1 MHAAAISPQRRNVTC
16 CLQRIGK
23 KEHGQSDSMKSR
35 SGELGKK
42 KTDLS
47 HLTKEARAILEL
59 SDYDRIIRIQ
69 ADRWIGY
76 PIAKKVL
83 TRLDDIINWPSKQR
97 MPNLLI
103 IGPTNNG
110 KSTIIEKFRRKYPA
124 AETRKNFGDMRMPVV
139 IFQMPPDPSGRRFYS
154 MLIKSTGALVRQS
167 RTAELE
173 QAALNRLRS
182 VKARILVIDELHN
195 VLSGQSDVRREFLN
209 TLRFLGNEL
218 RIPIVGVGTRDA
230 YLAIRSDEQLE
241 NRFEPIPVP
250 RWREGS
256 DLLSLL
262 ASFEAVLPLRRRSEL
277 ATPEMAKFILA
288 RTEGT
293 IGEIAMFLAMAAT
306 EAIRTGE
313 ERMSTKVLK
322 NAQYLSPTERIRAF
336 ERQLQVG

>member
-1 MHAAAISPQRRNVTC
+1 M
-16 CLQRIGK
+16 GK
-23 KEHGQSDSMKSR
+23 NKA
-35 SGELGKK
+35 
-42 KTDLS
+42 DLS
-47 HLTKEARAILEL
+47 HLTKEARAILDL

-83 TRLDDIINWPSKQR
+83 TRLEEHINWPSKQR

-110 KSTIIEKFRRKYPA
+110 KSTIIEKFRRKYPPG
-124 AETRKNFGDMRMPVV
+124 ETRKNFTDVRMPVV
-139 IFQMPPDPSGRRFYS
+139 TFQMPPDPSGTRFYS
-154 MLIKSTGALVRQS
+154 NLIKSTGAEARLC

-173 QAALNRLRS
+173 QAALSRLRS
-182 VKARILVIDELHN
+182 VKAQILVVDELHN
-195 VLSGQSDVRREFLN
+195 VLSGRSDVRREFLN

-218 RIPIVGVGTRDA
+218 RIPIVGVGTKDA
-230 YLAIRSDEQLE
+230 YLAIRTDDQLE

-250 RWREGS
+250 RWREGD

-262 ASFEAVLPLRRRSEL
+262 ASFEAVLPLRRRSEI
-277 ATPEMAKFILA
+277 ATTEMAKYILA

-306 EAIRTGE
+306 EAIRSGE
-313 ERMSTKVLK
+313 ERMSSKVFK
-322 NAQYLSPTERIRAF
+322 NTQYQSPTERRRSF
-336 ERQLQVG
+336 ERQLQIG

>member
-1 MHAAAISPQRRNVTC
+1 MRVAAISLKKSNARYCHQA
-16 CLQRIGK
+16 ID
-23 KEHGQSDSMKSR
+23 KEHRLNDLMKSR
-35 SGELGKK
+35 NGELGKNK
-42 KTDLS
+42 ADLS
-47 HLTKEARAILEL
+47 HLTKEARAILDL

-83 TRLDDIINWPSKQR
+83 TRLEEHINWPSKQR

-110 KSTIIEKFRRKYPA
+110 KSTIIEKFRRKYPPG
-124 AETRKNFGDMRMPVV
+124 ETRKNFTDVRMPVV
-139 IFQMPPDPSGRRFYS
+139 TFQMPPDPSGTRFYS
-154 MLIKSTGALVRQS
+154 NLIKSTGAEARLC

-173 QAALNRLRS
+173 QAALSRLRS
-182 VKARILVIDELHN
+182 VKAQILVVDELHN
-195 VLSGQSDVRREFLN
+195 VLSGRSDVRREFLN

-218 RIPIVGVGTRDA
+218 RIPIVGVGTKDA
-230 YLAIRSDEQLE
+230 YLAIRTDDQLE

-250 RWREGS
+250 RWREGD

-262 ASFEAVLPLRRRSEL
+262 ASFEAVLPLRRRSEI
-277 ATPEMAKFILA
+277 ATTEMAKYILA

-306 EAIRTGE
+306 EAIRSGE
-313 ERMSTKVLK
+313 ERMSSKVFK
-322 NAQYLSPTERIRAF
+322 NTQYQSPTERRRSF
-336 ERQLQVG
+336 ERQLQIG

>member
-1 MHAAAISPQRRNVTC
+1 
-16 CLQRIGK
+16 
-23 KEHGQSDSMKSR
+23 MKSR

-42 KTDLS
+42 KADLS
-47 HLTKEARAILEL
+47 HLTKESRAILDL

-76 PIAKKVL
+76 PVAKKVL
-83 TRLDDIINWPSKQR
+83 TRLEEHINWPSKQR

-110 KSTIIEKFRRKYPA
+110 KSTIIEKFRRKYPNV
-124 AETRKNFGDMRMPVV
+124 ETRKNIGDYRMPVV
-139 IFQMPPDPSGRRFYS
+139 AFQMPPDPSGTRFYS
-154 MLIKSTGALVRQS
+154 MLIKSTGAEVRLC

-173 QAALNRLRS
+173 QAALSRLRL
-182 VKARILVIDELHN
+182 VKAQILVIDELHN

-230 YLAIRSDEQLE
+230 YLAIRSDDQLE
-241 NRFEPIPVP
+241 NRFEPIPIP
-250 RWREGS
+250 RWPQGD

-262 ASFEAVLPLRRRSEL
+262 ASFEAVLPLRRPSEI
-277 ATPEMAKFILA
+277 ATPEMAKYILA

-293 IGEIAMFLAMAAT
+293 IGEIAMFLSMAAT
-306 EAIRTGE
+306 EAIRSGE
-313 ERMSTKVLK
+313 ERMNTKVLK
-322 NAQYLSPTERIRAF
+322 NTEYQSPTERRRSF

>member
-1 MHAAAISPQRRNVTC
+1 M
-16 CLQRIGK
+16 
-23 KEHGQSDSMKSR
+23 
-35 SGELGKK
+35 GKK

-47 HLTKEARAILEL
+47 HLTKESRAILEL
-59 SDYDRIIRIQ
+59 SDYDRILRIQ

-83 TRLDDIINWPSKQR
+83 TRLEDLANWPGKQR

-124 AETRKNFGDMRMPVV
+124 VETRKNFDDMRMPVV
-139 IFQMPPDPSGRRFYS
+139 AFQMPPDPSGTRFYS
-154 MLIKSTGALVRQS
+154 MLIKSTGAVVRQS

-230 YLAIRSDEQLE
+230 YLAIRTDDQLE
-241 NRFEPIPVP
+241 NRFEPIPIP
-250 RWREGS
+250 RWKEGD

-262 ASFEAVLPLRRRSEL
+262 ASFEAVLPLHKRSEL
-277 ATPEMAKFILA
+277 ATPEMARYILS

-293 IGEIAMFLAMAAT
+293 IGEIAMFLSMAAT

-313 ERMSTKVLK
+313 ERMSSKVLK
-322 NAQYLSPTERIRAF
+322 NAQYQSPTERTRAF